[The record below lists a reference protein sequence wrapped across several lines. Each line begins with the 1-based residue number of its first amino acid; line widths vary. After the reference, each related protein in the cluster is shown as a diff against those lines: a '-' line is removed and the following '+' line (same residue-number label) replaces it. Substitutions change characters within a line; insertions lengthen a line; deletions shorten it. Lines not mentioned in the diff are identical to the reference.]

1 MRVITLLGPQRLTP
15 SLGAAVRALGSE
27 GPIATVTAGWRERE
41 GDDAEL
47 NAILD
52 GRGRNLQL
60 YHRWS
65 EVLDADPEYATAERA
80 LRDELE
86 ELQALYEV
94 RLDYAMRGIDAVQ
107 RSNAPPEVKDP
118 ALDDAIEDLR
128 RLDEWHLRIVAEARD
143 RFDERWSPGARDAVR
158 QHRDEVASQL
168 RECGTLAIAG
178 GHVAVLLQCLRL
190 LAVTRP
196 AALPQFVIAWSAGA
210 MALTDRVVLFHDFG
224 PQGSTGPEVY
234 DFGLGVVSD
243 VVPLPHARR
252 RLRLRDAARTAVLA
266 RRFAPAH
273 CLVLDDG
280 VRVDLGPDG
289 ALPPSA
295 RVLTADG
302 DVRPLG
308 QAA

>member
-1 MRVITLLGPQRLTP
+1 MRRITLLGPQRLTP
-15 SLGAAVRALGSE
+15 SLGATVRALGSD

-41 GDDAEL
+41 GDDSEL
-47 NAILD
+47 NEILD
-52 GRGRNLQL
+52 GRGRNLAL
-60 YHRWS
+60 YRRWS
-65 EVLDADPEYATAERA
+65 DILGSDPEYVTAERA

-107 RSNAPPEVKDP
+107 RSSAQPEVKDP
-118 ALDDAIEDLR
+118 TLDHAIDDLR
-128 RLDEWHLRIVAEARD
+128 RLDEWHLRIVAEARE
-143 RFDERWSPGARDAVR
+143 RFDEQWPPGARETVR
-158 QHRDEVASQL
+158 RHRDEVAAQL
-168 RECGTLAIAG
+168 RECGALAIAG
-178 GHVAVLLQCLRL
+178 GHVGVLLQCLRL

-196 AALPQFVIAWSAGA
+196 AALPPLVIAWSAGA

-224 PQGSTGPEVY
+224 PQGSTGAEVY

-252 RLRLRDAARTAVLA
+252 RLRLRDTARTAVLA

-280 VRVDLGPDG
+280 VRIDVGPAG

-295 RVLTADG
+295 RVLTMDG

-308 QAA
+308 EAA

>member
-1 MRVITLLGPQRLTP
+1 MRGITLLGPQRLTP

-41 GDDAEL
+41 GEDGEL
-47 NAILD
+47 NEILD
-52 GRGRNLQL
+52 GRGRNLAL
-60 YHRWS
+60 YRRWS
-65 EVLDADPEYATAERA
+65 EILDVDPEYAAAERV

-94 RLDYAMRGIDAVQ
+94 RLDHAMRGIDAVQ
-107 RSNAPPEVKDP
+107 RSTAPREVKDP
-118 ALDDAIEDLR
+118 AVDDAIEELR
-128 RLDEWHLRIVAEARD
+128 RLDEWHLRIVAEARE

-158 QHRDEVASQL
+158 QHRDEVATQL
-168 RECGTLAIAG
+168 RECGALAIAG

-196 AALPQFVIAWSAGA
+196 AALPQFIIAWSAGA
-210 MALTDRVVLFHDFG
+210 MALTDRVVLFHDFT
-224 PQGSTGPEVY
+224 PQGSTGVEVY

-252 RLRLRDAARTAVLA
+252 RLRLRDTARTAVLA

-273 CLVLDDG
+273 CVVLDDG
-280 VRVDLGPDG
+280 VRLDLGPTG

-295 RVLTADG
+295 RVLTNDG
-302 DVRPLG
+302 EVRPLG
-308 QAA
+308 EAA